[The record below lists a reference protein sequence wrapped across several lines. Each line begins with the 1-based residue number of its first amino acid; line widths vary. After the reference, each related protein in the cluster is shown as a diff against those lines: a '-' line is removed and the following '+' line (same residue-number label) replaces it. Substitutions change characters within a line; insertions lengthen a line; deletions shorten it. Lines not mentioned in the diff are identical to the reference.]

1 MLTDKELKALK
12 PKQKI
17 YEVAHHEGLSVRVHP
32 TGELTFQYRYRING
46 RPERFRIGRY
56 PELSLADAK
65 RELQKARELVEQR
78 VSPVELQRAETAKQA
93 AERLSNAGADSVRA
107 LADEFMAREIEKKF
121 KRPENVRQMLYGS
134 TTWKLGVLEDL
145 GTMRAKNV
153 TEADVVRAL
162 DKIVDR
168 GASVLANRTL
178 LVLRRMFHYGKRRG
192 FCSINP
198 CADIRRGDIGGREM
212 DRDRALSPDEVGIL
226 WRKLSELA
234 DTSPGAKRPKK
245 WIGVPMATA
254 LQILLVSGQRR
265 GELVKA
271 EWSDVDLDDGVWTI
285 PAKNAKNGRAH
296 RVMLSSLAV
305 SLFERLKTLAP
316 ASKFVLPSPMAD
328 KDEKPVTERKVDKPI
343 TERAL
348 SKAAHRAQE
357 FIGVAK
363 WTPHDLRR
371 TAATRMGDIGI
382 LPHIV
387 EKILGH
393 TMQGVMAVYNRND
406 YPNEQR
412 DALIKWADRIELLA
426 RKEPKVRVLKALA
439 A

>member
-17 YEVAHHEGLSVRVHP
+17 YEVAHHDGLSVRVHP
-32 TGELTFQYRYRING
+32 TGELTFQYRYRISG

-65 RELQKARELVEQR
+65 RELSKVRELVEQR
-78 VSPVELQRAETAKQA
+78 ISPVELQRAEAAKHA
-93 AERLSNAGADSVRA
+93 AERLTNAGEDSVRA
-107 LADEFMAREIEKKF
+107 LADEFMSREIEKKF

-134 TTWKLGVLEDL
+134 EAWKLGVLEDL
-145 GTMRAKNV
+145 GAMRAKNV

-198 CADIRRGDIGGREM
+198 CADVRRGDIGGREM
-212 DRDRALSPDEVGIL
+212 DRDRALSPEEVGIL
-226 WRKLSELA
+226 WRKLSEIA
-234 DTSPGAKRPKK
+234 DTSPGAKRPTK

-254 LQILLVSGQRR
+254 LQILLVTGQRR

-271 EWSDVDLDDGVWTI
+271 EWSDIDLDDGVWTI

-296 RVMLSSLAV
+296 RVMLSPLAV
-305 SLFERLKTLAP
+305 SLFERLKTISP
-316 ASKFVLPSPMAD
+316 ASRFVLPSRVAD
-328 KDEKPVTERKVDKPI
+328 RGDKPI

-387 EKILGH
+387 EKVLGH

-406 YPNEQR
+406 YPAEQR
-412 DALIKWADRIELLA
+412 DALAKWAVRIEILA
-426 RKEPKVRVLKALA
+426 REEPKVRVLKARRA
-439 A
+439 